1 MKALLLKDL
10 YNLKSYLRVL
20 AAMAGFY
27 LIFGL
32 TSRNSTMFSSII
44 VMFAVMLPVSLFS
57 YDDYSKWDA
66 YCLSLPITR
75 RQVVTARYLLALLIL
90 TVCGLLSVAVM
101 LLQQWLQP
109 GIQEEGGLVSIGILA
124 SIAVLYLAVALPL
137 CYKLGVEKG
146 RFLLMALIAVPF
158 LGFFLFSK
166 FDIAPLTEAQV
177 IFAMIVIL
185 PVVAAA
191 LLIFSYL
198 LSVYFYQRKEF

>member
-20 AAMAGFY
+20 AAMAVFY

-44 VMFAVMLPVSLFS
+44 MMFAVMLPVSLFS

-66 YCLSLPITR
+66 YCLSLPVSR
-75 RQVVTARYLLALLIL
+75 RQVVTARYLLALLAL
-90 TVCGLLSVAVM
+90 AVCGLLSAAVM
-101 LLQQWLQP
+101 VEQQRFQP
-109 GIQEEGGLVSIGILA
+109 DVESEGGWYALGMIA
-124 SIAVLYLAVALPL
+124 SVAVLYLAVALPL

-158 LGFFLFSK
+158 VGFLLLSQLGIDPPSEEQMLFWMG
-166 FDIAPLTEAQV
+166 AV
-177 IFAMIVIL
+177 L
-185 PVVAAA
+185 PVMAVA